1 VTELRS
7 DALAD
12 RYGTPSPVRR
22 RVVIAVS
29 GVVGVVALIW
39 VVWSVWAQSTPDV
52 QSSLR
57 SYDVVDAHSVNA
69 DVLVKRASSEVSA
82 SCLVRAFGLDHSV
95 VGEVNFKVADGPPA
109 IIRSLSIRTE
119 REATGVE
126 LIGCPSTD
134 QDRPR

>member
-1 VTELRS
+1 
-7 DALAD
+7 
-12 RYGTPSPVRR
+12 
-22 RVVIAVS
+22 VVIAVS

-69 DVLVKRASSEVSA
+69 DVLVKRASGEVSA

-126 LIGCPSTD
+126 LIGCTSTD